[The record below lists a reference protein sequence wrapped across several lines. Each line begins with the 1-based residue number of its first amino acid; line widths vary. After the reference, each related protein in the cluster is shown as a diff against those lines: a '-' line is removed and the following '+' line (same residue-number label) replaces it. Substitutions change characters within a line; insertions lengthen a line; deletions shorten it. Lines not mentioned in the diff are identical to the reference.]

1 MPEKKIIDPA
11 RSAHFATLGRIGAA
25 VTHSRWDA
33 RDLTAAAT
41 EAQLARFDRLVDP
54 KGELPQQERE
64 RRAKAAL
71 SAHMT
76 RLALRSVEARRRN
89 GRLPIMARR
98 RARP

>member
-1 MPEKKIIDPA
+1 VPEKRIVDPE
-11 RSAHFATLGRIGAA
+11 RSQYFATLGRIGAA

-33 RDLTAAAT
+33 EDLTRAAT
-41 EAQLARFDRLVDP
+41 KAQLARFDRLVDP
-54 KGELPQQERE
+54 DGKLPQEERE

-89 GRLPIMARR
+89 GRLQPRR
-98 RARP
+98 LR

>member
-1 MPEKKIIDPA
+1 VSEKKVIDPA
-11 RSAHFATLGRIGAA
+11 RSQYFATLGRIGAR

-54 KGELPQQERE
+54 EGKLPEQERK

-76 RLALRSVEARRRN
+76 RLALRSVEARRRS
-89 GRLPIMARR
+89 GRLAIVRGRR
-98 RARP
+98 S

>member
-1 MPEKKIIDPA
+1 MPEKRIVDPE
-11 RSAHFATLGRIGAA
+11 RSQYFATLGRIGAA

-33 RDLTAAAT
+33 EDLTRAAT
-41 EAQLARFDRLVDP
+41 KAQLARFDRLVDP
-54 KGELPQQERE
+54 DGKLPQEERE

-89 GRLPIMARR
+89 GRLQPRR
-98 RARP
+98 LR

>member
-1 MPEKKIIDPA
+1 VQMKKIVDPA
-11 RSAHFATLGRIGAA
+11 RSQHFAMLGRIGAA

-33 RDLTAAAT
+33 RDLTDAAT
-41 EAQLARFDRLVDP
+41 KAQLARFDRQVDP
-54 KGELPQQERE
+54 DGTLPEQERE

-89 GRLPIMARR
+89 GRVAIVRGRR
-98 RARP
+98 